1 MADPASARTALVA
14 LVEALEAHLSAAE
27 QRIGEA
33 DPAVFAAYSRLAGA
47 FVDYEDALYEAHDE
61 VVPMSLLEDD
71 DDDEEDDDEDDLEGD
86 DDEGDDLVD
95 DDDDDDLE
103 PLIL

>member
-1 MADPASARTALVA
+1 MADPATARTALVA

-27 QRIGEA
+27 GRSGEA

-71 DDDEEDDDEDDLEGD
+71 EDDDDLDDEDDD
-86 DDEGDDLVD
+86 DEDEGDDLVD
-95 DDDDDDLE
+95 VDDDDDDLE
-103 PLIL
+103 PLTL

>member
-1 MADPASARTALVA
+1 MADPATARTALVA
-14 LVEALEAHLSAAE
+14 LVEALETHLAAAE
-27 QRIGEA
+27 QRTGEA
-33 DPAVFAAYSRLAGA
+33 DPEVFAAYSRLAGA

-71 DDDEEDDDEDDLEGD
+71 EDDEDDDLDDDDD

-95 DDDDDDLE
+95 DDEDDDDLE
-103 PLIL
+103 PLTL

>member
-1 MADPASARTALVA
+1 MADPATARTALVA
-14 LVEALEAHLSAAE
+14 LVEALETHLAAAE
-27 QRIGEA
+27 QRTGEA
-33 DPAVFAAYSRLAGA
+33 DPEVFAAYSRLAGA

-71 DDDEEDDDEDDLEGD
+71 EDDEDDDLDDDDD

-95 DDDDDDLE
+95 VDDDDDDLE
-103 PLIL
+103 PLTL

>member
-1 MADPASARTALVA
+1 MADPATARTALVA

-27 QRIGEA
+27 QRVGEA

-71 DDDEEDDDEDDLEGD
+71 EDDDDLDDDEDDDE
-86 DDEGDDLVD
+86 DEGDDLVD
-95 DDDDDDLE
+95 VDDDDDDLE

>member
-1 MADPASARTALVA
+1 MADPATARTALVA

-27 QRIGEA
+27 GRSGEA

-71 DDDEEDDDEDDLEGD
+71 EDDDLEDDDDDDE
-86 DDEGDDLVD
+86 DEGDDLVD
-95 DDDDDDLE
+95 VDDDDDLE
-103 PLIL
+103 PLTL

>member
-1 MADPASARTALVA
+1 MADPATARTALVA

-71 DDDEEDDDEDDLEGD
+71 EDDDDLDDDEDRE
-86 DDEGDDLVD
+86 EY
-95 DDDDDDLE
+95 
-103 PLIL
+103 

>member
-1 MADPASARTALVA
+1 MADPATARTALVA

-27 QRIGEA
+27 QRVGEA

-71 DDDEEDDDEDDLEGD
+71 EDDDDLDDDEDDDE
-86 DDEGDDLVD
+86 DEGDDLVD
-95 DDDDDDLE
+95 VDDDDDDLE
-103 PLIL
+103 PLTL